1 MRRQLKLVQAKR
13 KDLVDSAKA
22 RRQDASSK
30 VKICHLSPAS
40 QQAREFNVRR
50 GRKNYRREAK
60 RLRTST
66 ALTVSDEQ
74 SKELAELIECI
85 SSSEEGQEAV
95 KAVCNE
101 ADEQQ
106 PGSGV
111 ILKELWELERE
122 AFFKDQRRNVEPVL
136 HKY

>member
-1 MRRQLKLVQAKR
+1 M
-13 KDLVDSAKA
+13 
-22 RRQDASSK
+22 
-30 VKICHLSPAS
+30 
-40 QQAREFNVRR
+40 
-50 GRKNYRREAK
+50 
-60 RLRTST
+60 
-66 ALTVSDEQ
+66 TVSDQQ
-74 SKELAELIECI
+74 SKELAKLIECI
-85 SSSEEGQEAV
+85 SSSEKGQEAV

-122 AFFKDQRRNVEPVL
+122 AFFKDQRRNVESML

>member
-1 MRRQLKLVQAKR
+1 M
-13 KDLVDSAKA
+13 
-22 RRQDASSK
+22 

-50 GRKNYRREAK
+50 EKKNYRREAR

-74 SKELAELIECI
+74 SKELAKLIECI
-85 SSSEEGQEAV
+85 RSSEEGREAV

-106 PGSGV
+106 PGSGA
-111 ILKELWELERE
+111 ILKELWELERGV
-122 AFFKDQRRNVEPVL
+122 F
-136 HKY
+136 

>member
-1 MRRQLKLVQAKR
+1 MYAEKGKTTGER
-13 KDLVDSAKA
+13 
-22 RRQDASSK
+22 
-30 VKICHLSPAS
+30 P
-40 QQAREFNVRR
+40 
-50 GRKNYRREAK
+50 K

-74 SKELAELIECI
+74 SKDLAELIECI

-106 PGSGV
+106 PGSGA
-111 ILKELWELERE
+111 ILKELWR
-122 AFFKDQRRNVEPVL
+122 
-136 HKY
+136 

>member
-1 MRRQLKLVQAKR
+1 M
-13 KDLVDSAKA
+13 
-22 RRQDASSK
+22 
-30 VKICHLSPAS
+30 
-40 QQAREFNVRR
+40 
-50 GRKNYRREAK
+50 
-60 RLRTST
+60 
-66 ALTVSDEQ
+66 TVSDEQ

-106 PGSGV
+106 PGSGA

-122 AFFKDQRRNVEPVL
+122 AFFEDQRRNVESML

>member
-1 MRRQLKLVQAKR
+1 M
-13 KDLVDSAKA
+13 
-22 RRQDASSK
+22 
-30 VKICHLSPAS
+30 KICHLSPAS
-40 QQAREFNVRR
+40 QQARELNVRR
-50 GRKNYRREAK
+50 ERKNYRREAE

-66 ALTVSDEQ
+66 ALTVSEGQ
-74 SKELAELIECI
+74 SKELAKLIDCI

-106 PGSGV
+106 PGSGA

-122 AFFKDQRRNVEPVL
+122 AFFKDQRGNGESML
-136 HKY
+136 HKYWII

>member
-1 MRRQLKLVQAKR
+1 M
-13 KDLVDSAKA
+13 
-22 RRQDASSK
+22 
-30 VKICHLSPAS
+30 SPNPGQS
-40 QQAREFNVRR
+40 RAREFNERR
-50 GRKNYRREAK
+50 ERKNYRREVE

-66 ALTVSDEQ
+66 ALTVSEEQ
-74 SKELAELIECI
+74 SKELAKLIECI

-106 PGSGV
+106 LVSGA
-111 ILKELWELERE
+111 ILKKLWELEGK
-122 AFFKDQRRNVEPVL
+122 AFFKDQRRSGESML

>member
-1 MRRQLKLVQAKR
+1 M
-13 KDLVDSAKA
+13 
-22 RRQDASSK
+22 
-30 VKICHLSPAS
+30 KICHLSQAS

-50 GRKNYRREAK
+50 ERKNYRREAK

-74 SKELAELIECI
+74 SKELIECI

-101 ADEQQ
+101 VDEQQ
-106 PGSGV
+106 PGSGA
-111 ILKELWELERE
+111 ILKELWELERR
-122 AFFKDQRRNVEPVL
+122 FLKINKV

>member
-1 MRRQLKLVQAKR
+1 MSPKPGQSTSEGIQCTQRR
-13 KDLVDSAKA
+13 
-22 RRQDASSK
+22 
-30 VKICHLSPAS
+30 
-40 QQAREFNVRR
+40 E
-50 GRKNYRREAK
+50 NYRREAE

-66 ALTVSDEQ
+66 ALTVSEEQ
-74 SKELAELIECI
+74 SKELAKLIECI
-85 SSSEEGQEAV
+85 SSSEEGRQEAV

-106 PGSGV
+106 PRSGV

-122 AFFKDQRRNVEPVL
+122 AFFKDQRRNGESML

>member
-1 MRRQLKLVQAKR
+1 MYFI
-13 KDLVDSAKA
+13 
-22 RRQDASSK
+22 K

-50 GRKNYRREAK
+50 ERKNYRREAK

-74 SKELAELIECI
+74 SKELAKRIECI

-101 ADEQQ
+101 ADEQ
-106 PGSGV
+106 PGIGA
-111 ILKELWELERE
+111 ILNWRE
-122 AFFKDQRRNVEPVL
+122 AFFKDQRKEC
-136 HKY
+136 